1 MDVRGFGAQWDI
13 GLFPESMRLACFV
26 GVDSR
31 VIEGLAVGI
40 GMKAGGLC
48 SLLALP

>member
-1 MDVRGFGAQWDI
+1 MEWDI

-26 GVDSR
+26 GVDSG
-31 VIEGLAVGI
+31 VVEVLAVGI
-40 GMKAGGLC
+40 GMRAGGFC